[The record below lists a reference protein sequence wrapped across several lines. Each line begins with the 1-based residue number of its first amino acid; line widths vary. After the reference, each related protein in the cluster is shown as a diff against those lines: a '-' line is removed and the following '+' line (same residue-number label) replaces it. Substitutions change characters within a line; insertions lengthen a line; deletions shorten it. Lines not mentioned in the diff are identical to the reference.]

1 MQAPRGIQIMEIGFV
16 FIKGKIEMATT
27 ITKEPKK
34 ELFPKDA
41 ILKPK
46 VSYKG
51 EQLTDAQV
59 SILNMIGEAKSN
71 KEIAAAL
78 SISIRTVESH
88 LARVRN
94 MILNLDGARPKE
106 RELVLF
112 AKEMR
117 DGYKV
122 FTKIKKE
129 QKSNQSSF
137 YDREIELIEDWDET
151 ILESNQDA
159 SGNNIVG
166 LDQFRPEYEITDFQT
181 VEQEIQ
187 FTSGKYYL
195 V

>member
-27 ITKEPKK
+27 ITKEQYQ

-41 ILKPK
+41 ILTPK

-51 EQLTDAQV
+51 EPLTDTQV
-59 SILNMIGEAKSN
+59 CILNMIGEAKSN
-71 KEIAAAL
+71 KEIAVTL
-78 SISIRTVESH
+78 CISIRTVESH
-88 LARVRN
+88 LVRIRN

-122 FTKIKKE
+122 FKKIKEK

-137 YDREIELIEDWDET
+137 YDRDIELIEDWDET
-151 ILESNQDA
+151 ILESDQDA

-166 LDQFRPEYEITDFQT
+166 LDQFRPEFEIMDFQT
-181 VEQEIQ
+181 EEKEIQ